1 MFTLLHEIV
10 NRDQII
16 GREKFIAAAILVAFY
31 QQDGEL
37 YLVFEKRP
45 THVRRNAGDVGLPG
59 GKREQD
65 DASWEETA
73 VRETIEELG
82 VDRKAIE
89 VLGKLGTLI
98 TPGGVL
104 VEVYVGKLDIQDLDD
119 LDFDEKEVAYLF
131 QVPLKFF
138 LETPPETYELIVE
151 THPYNDRAG
160 QRILFPAK
168 ELGLPERYHR
178 PWQVQSN
185 AGWG

>member
-1 MFTLLHEIV
+1 MA
-10 NRDQII
+10 NS
-16 GREKFIAAAILVAFY
+16 
-31 QQDGEL
+31 
-37 YLVFEKRP
+37 LVFKKRP

-138 LETPPETYELIVE
+138 LVLQRDFLW
-151 THPYNDRAG
+151 YNSP
-160 QRILFPAK
+160 Q
-168 ELGLPERYHR
+168 
-178 PWQVQSN
+178 
-185 AGWG
+185 